1 MWQVIKAEFKYR
13 WMNFALFSASVPVLL
28 LLQLHYQDASIGFL
42 SFILLVLMINNWNAF
57 QIREKRDFQHIQLPL
72 PVRRLGL
79 ARILIVLIST
89 TAFVGLFAVLHLVF
103 RLGSPLNPRL
113 LVTILAGVVLV
124 FSLVFMFRDRFLGTK
139 ALMRGKMLIVAVLA
153 AVLALNIATWVA
165 IDHARKQ
172 GLEPPRASRLF
183 EYIEHHNPAST
194 NLSTLLFLVLSLVLA
209 CLTIETFARRR
220 SQV

>member
-89 TAFVGLFAVLHLVF
+89 TAFVGFFAVLHLVF